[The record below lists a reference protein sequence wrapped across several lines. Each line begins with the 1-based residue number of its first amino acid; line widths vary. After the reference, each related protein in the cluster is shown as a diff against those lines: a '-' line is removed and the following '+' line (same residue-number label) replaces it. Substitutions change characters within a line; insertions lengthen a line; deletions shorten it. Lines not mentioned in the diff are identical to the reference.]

1 MDPPPDQL
9 AALGT
14 VSERN
19 GDRTD
24 SDGNDD
30 DGLLLEDN
38 QTDESLI
45 DEEESEGTA
54 GQRAHFDSQFDHRES
69 CYGIEGRT
77 NGWSIDERNAFRD
90 DDVGKGDDTGASRP
104 QLSTLRLPEVE
115 YDSAVGE
122 DGAEACVDDSETHVS
137 LLDEE
142 ELLDFFDIV
151 STGNVGDDELI
162 EDDIESSWPST
173 VSLDSSMDCTGEREG
188 VPTSLSPTNE
198 TGDFRT
204 AKADRCYGRQTL
216 LLSGD
221 EDARFAGL
229 LCQGFRF

>member
-1 MDPPPDQL
+1 MHSAWPRGLDVILDQL
-9 AALGT
+9 VVADVAR
-14 VSERN
+14 RN
-19 GDRTD
+19 DVEKVEQF
-24 SDGNDD
+24 
-30 DGLLLEDN
+30 LLV
-38 QTDESLI
+38 Q
-45 DEEESEGTA
+45 
-54 GQRAHFDSQFDHRES
+54 QRDMGF
-69 CYGIEGRT
+69 
-77 NGWSIDERNAFRD
+77 WV
-90 DDVGKGDDTGASRP
+90 VGKGNDTGASRP

-142 ELLDFFDIV
+142 ELLDFFD
-151 STGNVGDDELI
+151 
-162 EDDIESSWPST
+162 SWNAFALSRAIHRAVQTHSAWPRG
-173 VSLDSSMDCTGEREG
+173 LDVILDQLVVADVARRN